1 MRIIFLILLILSTL
15 GISQIQ
21 SSFSED
27 SVPSCNV
34 GVFVSDDVQCH
45 TEDSTPCTA
54 PSIEKN
60 GLCVMKKL
68 DVCEEEY
75 MLKDGLCIKN
85 TGFVRIDDPSF
96 SRQSLQTGEIISES
110 GTFVSIFVGS
120 LGPILIVLFIVIYAV
135 KKRITK
141 KNESETR

>member
-1 MRIIFLILLILSTL
+1 MKSKFLILLLLSTI
-15 GISQIQ
+15 GIMQIQ

-34 GVFVSDDVQCH
+34 GVFVSDDVQCY
-45 TEDSTPCTA
+45 TEDSPPCPA

-60 GLCVMKKL
+60 GSCVVKKL

-75 MLKDGLCIKN
+75 VLKDGLCTRN

-96 SRQSLQTGEIISES
+96 SRQSLQTGETLSES